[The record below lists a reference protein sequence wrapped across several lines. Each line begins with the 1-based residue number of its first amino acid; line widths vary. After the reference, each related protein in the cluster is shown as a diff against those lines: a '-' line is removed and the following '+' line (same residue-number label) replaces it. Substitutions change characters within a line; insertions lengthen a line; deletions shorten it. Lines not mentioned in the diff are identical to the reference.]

1 MTYPLLVIDV
11 QNGFINDFTGHVVGR
26 IRQLIESGDYGPIV
40 FTRFINEPGSPFH
53 KFVDWHECETEPET
67 SIVDD
72 LRSYARDD
80 LTFSKPGFA
89 GISPELRDYLESHG
103 FERIFLV
110 GVDTDMCVLKIALD
124 VFDLGIEPIVLT
136 DCCASTAGL
145 QSHLA
150 GLAVLARNIG
160 ATQLWDA
167 GLGEGRL
174 AAPMK
179 TASHDQ

>member
-1 MTYPLLVIDV
+1 MSDPLLVIDV
-11 QNGFINDFTGHVVGR
+11 QNGFINDFTKHVVER
-26 IRQLIESGDYGPIV
+26 IRSLIDSGDYGPVI

-53 KFVDWHECETEPET
+53 KFVDWHDCETEPET

-72 LRSYARDD
+72 LQRYARED

-89 GISPELRDYLESHG
+89 GISLELRAYLKEHG
-103 FERIFLV
+103 FERVFLV

-167 GLGEGRL
+167 GLSEGRL
-174 AAPMK
+174 AAPLK
-179 TASHDQ
+179 RSG